1 MYIRFLVP
9 INFEPYTINAINYCL
24 LLAQKFQSE
33 ITLLHAYTPYLEEDQ
48 NDEPYNYPKI
58 TSQQEAGNELE
69 KIKQQAIA
77 DSLSEGIIIKT
88 KIIEGYPED
97 AIPEFCNSYHPDLV
111 IMGTKSKG
119 ETIKEL
125 LGSVTLDIIN
135 SIHFPVLAVP
145 KDYDLNLNKLQN
157 ILFLTDFCQCEYTS
171 LHKLIRLIM
180 SFDTMIHSV
189 QYCNGGKEKAD
200 IDLLNEYAEYCT
212 STYRNQRMQSEYIYG
227 EDILQ
232 AANEYIK
239 NTDID
244 LLAITRKKR
253 NIISKLLHP
262 SLTKTMLFNVDIPML
277 FFHQ

>member
-1 MYIRFLVP
+1 MKDTQRM
-9 INFEPYTINAINYCL
+9 
-24 LLAQKFQSE
+24 
-33 ITLLHAYTPYLEEDQ
+33 PYLSSATATT
-48 NDEPYNYPKI
+48 PTWLLWGPK
-58 TSQQEAGNELE
+58 A
-69 KIKQQAIA
+69 KAK
-77 DSLSEGIIIKT
+77 
-88 KIIEGYPED
+88 
-97 AIPEFCNSYHPDLV
+97 
-111 IMGTKSKG
+111 
-119 ETIKEL
+119 TIKEL

-244 LLAITRKKR
+244 LFGHNSQKK
-253 NIISKLLHP
+253 KYYL
-262 SLTKTMLFNVDIPML
+262 
-277 FFHQ
+277 